1 MRSIIIAIVLL
12 SGIAC
17 KKQVEADE
25 YYVKYMLNSTHYQIG
40 GNLLVD
46 VAKEDGSNLPSIL
59 VPIRQDWEITIGPVK
74 KGFRAR
80 LTATKSGWNGI
91 TVENHLKIYLQIHIS
106 KNDGPFAL
114 KELNGSDSPRAT
126 ATTEHTIQ

>member
-17 KKQVEADE
+17 EKKLEADE
-25 YYVKYMLNSTHYQIG
+25 YYVKYMLNSASIYSG

-46 VAKEDGSNLPSIL
+46 VSKEDGSNLPTII

-74 KGFRAR
+74 KGFKAR

-91 TVENHLKIYLQIHIS
+91 TAENHLKIYLQIHIS

-126 ATTEHTIQ
+126 ATAEHTIQ

>member
-12 SGIAC
+12 SGISC
-17 KKQVEADE
+17 QKLKADE
-25 YYVKYMLNSTHYQIG
+25 YYVKYMLNSTSIYSGQ
-40 GNLLVD
+40 NLLVD
-46 VAKEDGSNLPSIL
+46 ISKEDGSNLPTII
-59 VPIRQDWEITIGPVK
+59 VPVRQDWETTIGPVK
-74 KGFRAR
+74 RGFKAR

-126 ATTEHTIQ
+126 ATAEHTIQ

>member
-12 SGIAC
+12 SGISC
-17 KKQVEADE
+17 QKLKADE
-25 YYVKYMLNSTHYQIG
+25 YYVKYMLNSASIYSGQ
-40 GNLLVD
+40 NLLVD
-46 VAKEDGSNLPSIL
+46 ISKEDGSNLPTII
-59 VPIRQDWEITIGPVK
+59 VPVRQDWETTIGPVK
-74 KGFRAR
+74 RGFKAR

-126 ATTEHTIQ
+126 ATAEHTIQ